1 MVSLKSKVV
10 TIDNSSVLNLRCIGI
25 NRYVLGSIG
34 SCFLGVICL
43 FRSGSSW
50 KLGQK
55 VALLLVRTCKPS
67 CSASGIRLRFG
78 ENGVVLIQ
86 GLIPNKIAPLVSRL
100 KGPLPYKLR
109 LFGITKLFLL
119 GAQSILVP
127 FSHGYFI

>member
-25 NRYVLGSIG
+25 NRYVLGNVG

-55 VALLLVRTCKPS
+55 VALLLVRTCKPIFNV
-67 CSASGIRLRFG
+67 SGIRLSFG

-86 GLIPNKIAPLVSRL
+86 SMVPNKISPLVSRL

-109 LFGITKLFLL
+109 LFGIVKLFIL
-119 GAQSILVP
+119 GAQSILA
-127 FSHGYFI
+127 